1 MESLTKR
8 EQSDRS
14 KINVHQPDELKA
26 WTRALNVTREK
37 LLAAVDKVGNSAAS
51 VRKELER
58 MAARQQANKKDQEFV
73 EKAAECAREARHQAA
88 LLPEGPIR
96 DAPLEKAK
104 GYETEVPEDKTYK

>member
-1 MESLTKR
+1 MENLTIK
-8 EQSDRS
+8 EQPDRS

-58 MAARQQANKKDQEFV
+58 MAARQQAGKKDQEFV
-73 EKAAECAREARHQAA
+73 EKAAECARDGCR
-88 LLPEGPIR
+88 L
-96 DAPLEKAK
+96 
-104 GYETEVPEDKTYK
+104 